1 MFLLRYILSY
11 VLSEDSK
18 DVFNQRF
25 TFELLDLHLTI
36 DDTCLIQERIF
47 ASTVKLQLS
56 RLNKKRPKGSALYDI
71 SVLTDDEFILLIDF
85 ILNSLYSS
93 LLSRLPRQA

>member
-1 MFLLRYILSY
+1 MFPLRYILSY

-47 ASTVKLQLS
+47 ASTS
-56 RLNKKRPKGSALYDI
+56 RLNKKRPTGSALYDI
-71 SVLTDDEFILLIDF
+71 SVTDDEFILLIDF
-85 ILNSLYSS
+85 ILNSLY
-93 LLSRLPRQA
+93 

>member
-1 MFLLRYILSY
+1 MFPLRYILSF

-47 ASTVKLQLS
+47 ASTS
-56 RLNKKRPKGSALYDI
+56 RLNKKRPTGSALYDI

-93 LLSRLPRQA
+93 LLSRPPKQA